1 MKKGTVAKGRILML
15 FKGSALSKKVNS
27 VHITFTVGTFQGK
40 YIMGDA
46 FFMLLSLRLGVTFK
60 GR

>member
-1 MKKGTVAKGRILML
+1 MKKATVPKGRILML

-40 YIMGDA
+40 YIMRRV
-46 FFMLLSLRLGVTFK
+46 FFHAAIPAAWSNL
-60 GR
+60 